1 MKDFLKDIGFF
12 LKKFY
17 SKSTNKFITVETN
30 VKEVEHDVIKKIW
43 LYFKDK
49 ESYYIKEGTLILGFD
64 LSKFIY
70 VKNLEELLDKL
81 NDEYEKTLQN
91 YAHKYNISSNYVK
104 HRYCYM
110 YFSSYITYHE
120 AKNVF
125 SLLNLSRE
133 YLIEKNITT
142 AILLSNSMMNIFLH
156 ISKDI
161 FSWSQ
166 YNFNF
171 NEEKSINNEDI
182 DNLSFATISYSAKD
196 YKKIET
202 LENNYLSATTNNK
215 SLCAIELFFLYNK
228 IKNYTKLDDINT
240 FIQNS
245 YTINEELKEYLWIIY
260 YKDYKKSKKYI
271 ENFLSKKENLFK
283 LDFFDLIDFIFEL
296 KLSRVPNKVYIDLL
310 QIIDLKLKKDNKFL
324 CSSIF
329 AKSIIYLCMDK
340 DSKTVL
346 KSFYDFI
353 EIIDE
358 CRESNNELIQSLFYI
373 INIEARYENNHEAII
388 TLFNKYSELLYKKI
402 DDESLSSS
410 LATIFYLAAISQ
422 INLKSFDNAIRL
434 LQISMSI
441 KEKVSSFDTELIKV
455 YFELAKIYFEQ
466 FNNEDKLKE
475 YIKKIHNTIDYI
487 NSNQELDAHI
497 LMHYISVV
505 SGYVACEYYEDAYKV
520 LSNVLKEIDKNKKL
534 KKIEYIY
541 LSLVSLFFLT
551 RIDISN
557 FEKNYIKNSLE
568 LIDEINTQF
577 KKEDFPDGYQ
587 LKEAYVYL
595 LLAVCGHFIK
605 KEDSYNSY
613 KTIKELYTFIIQHV
627 DLKFLYLE
635 KELDFV
641 KVKSMNLK
649 HSLKILK
656 TAEKVNQYLSIENK

>member
-228 IKNYTKLDDINT
+228 IKN
-240 FIQNS
+240 
-245 YTINEELKEYLWIIY
+245 
-260 YKDYKKSKKYI
+260 
-271 ENFLSKKENLFK
+271 
-283 LDFFDLIDFIFEL
+283 
-296 KLSRVPNKVYIDLL
+296 
-310 QIIDLKLKKDNKFL
+310 
-324 CSSIF
+324 
-329 AKSIIYLCMDK
+329 
-340 DSKTVL
+340 
-346 KSFYDFI
+346 
-353 EIIDE
+353 
-358 CRESNNELIQSLFYI
+358 
-373 INIEARYENNHEAII
+373 
-388 TLFNKYSELLYKKI
+388 
-402 DDESLSSS
+402 
-410 LATIFYLAAISQ
+410 
-422 INLKSFDNAIRL
+422 
-434 LQISMSI
+434 
-441 KEKVSSFDTELIKV
+441 
-455 YFELAKIYFEQ
+455 
-466 FNNEDKLKE
+466 
-475 YIKKIHNTIDYI
+475 
-487 NSNQELDAHI
+487 
-497 LMHYISVV
+497 
-505 SGYVACEYYEDAYKV
+505 
-520 LSNVLKEIDKNKKL
+520 
-534 KKIEYIY
+534 
-541 LSLVSLFFLT
+541 
-551 RIDISN
+551 
-557 FEKNYIKNSLE
+557 
-568 LIDEINTQF
+568 
-577 KKEDFPDGYQ
+577 
-587 LKEAYVYL
+587 
-595 LLAVCGHFIK
+595 
-605 KEDSYNSY
+605 
-613 KTIKELYTFIIQHV
+613 
-627 DLKFLYLE
+627 
-635 KELDFV
+635 
-641 KVKSMNLK
+641 
-649 HSLKILK
+649 
-656 TAEKVNQYLSIENK
+656 